1 MAKAHNRP
9 INEIEV
15 AEQTEKF
22 LTEAATQNPL
32 IAGFFNNPI
41 PINFQFLPENGSD
54 MDEQIKFLRKYYTE
68 DDLRNL
74 SFSSLLFNLMLD
86 CGFKMGLGRMIVGER
101 PTQEID
107 DEKDIT
113 NLITHEIATATTEE
127 EETENDDKID
137 EPLEELQSMTNI
149 TPLGMILPAVYKGKN
164 FTTAAP
170 GQYILFSVEGYVA
183 IIELPTE
190 NDDFFRP
197 SAISEFLG
205 ASEGISRI
213 SLCTALFRGSYPER
227 TGDFRIIYDLDT
239 ATDEEEIRFLI
250 DTLYDSLEYASQM
263 RDRADYNRQR
273 FSELFSEQTEK
284 KD

>member
-22 LTEAATQNPL
+22 LAEAVTKSPL
-32 IAGFFNNPI
+32 IAGFFDSPMPI
-41 PINFQFLPENGSD
+41 DFLLLPENKSD
-54 MDEQIKFLRKYYTE
+54 MDEQVRFLRNYYTE
-68 DDLRNL
+68 DDLRDL
-74 SFSSLLFNLMLD
+74 SFSPLLFNLMLD
-86 CGFKMGLGRMIVGER
+86 FGLKMGLGRMVVGER

-107 DEKDIT
+107 GKNDIT
-113 NLITHEIATATTEE
+113 DLITHEIATATTEE
-127 EETENDDKID
+127 EETAEDK
-137 EPLEELQSMTNI
+137 EVYEHLEELQPMANI

-164 FTTAAP
+164 FTTTAP

-197 SAISEFLG
+197 SAISEFLV

-213 SLCTALFRGSYPER
+213 ALCTSLFKGSYPER
-227 TGDFRIIYDLDT
+227 TSDFRIIYDIDN

-250 DTLYDSLEYASQM
+250 DTLYDSLEYASQT
-263 RDRADYNRQR
+263 RDRADDNRRR
-273 FSELFSEQTEK
+273 FSELFSEK
-284 KD
+284 ID